1 MRILREDNDTPIM
14 EELPVSFITDMMS
27 KGWDEVGYLKE
38 AAAAIREAYAGTE
51 KVEELMQDLMDAYL
65 VFIGQLEFYLNDKA
79 DISTEKPEEKEA
91 EETKD
96 DKSEPEE
103 DKEDKEDEE
112 DEEEEED
119 EAAVEPAPAPALPE
133 AEFDVEPMRA
143 PTSRTPA
150 PAPIVGDDFDFF
162 VDFDEPDMTQ
172 APVTDAELYD
182 DEGAP
187 KTRRLNG

>member
-1 MRILREDNDTPIM
+1 MRILREDNDKPTM

-38 AAAAIREAYAGTE
+38 AAAAIRETYAGTE

-79 DISTEKPEEKEA
+79 DISTEKPEDDEA
-91 EETKD
+91 EDTED
-96 DKSEPEE
+96 DKSESEPKDD
-103 DKEDKEDEE
+103 DKD
-112 DEEEEED
+112 EED
-119 EAAVEPAPAPALPE
+119 EAAEEPAPAPALPE
-133 AEFDVEPMRA
+133 AEFDVEPMKA
-143 PTSRTPA
+143 PVSRTPA
-150 PAPIVGDDFDFF
+150 PAPIVDDDFDFF